1 MIIYGIA
8 HVDAKGLID
17 QGSVICD
24 LIFAKS
30 NAVVPDLPALSQG
43 AETWF

>member
-1 MIIYGIA
+1 MTISGIA
-8 HVDAKGLID
+8 HMDAKGLID
-17 QGSVICD
+17 LGSVICD

-30 NAVVPDLPALSQG
+30 NTTLPNLPTLSQG